1 MHISILVHTHSFI
14 LLASGAIPQLTLMA
28 VAVSPADGTRALSE
42 EAPRLGLL
50 VWISTVAVVPEASAW
65 VLLHVVWKVS
75 PPQAG
80 KA

>member
-1 MHISILVHTHSFI
+1 MNLQSSIH
-14 LLASGAIPQLTLMA
+14 LASSAIPQLTLMA
-28 VAVSPADGTRALSE
+28 VAVSPADGTRVLPE
-42 EAPRLGLL
+42 EAPRLGLS
-50 VWISTVAVVPEASAW
+50 VWISTVAVVPKASAW